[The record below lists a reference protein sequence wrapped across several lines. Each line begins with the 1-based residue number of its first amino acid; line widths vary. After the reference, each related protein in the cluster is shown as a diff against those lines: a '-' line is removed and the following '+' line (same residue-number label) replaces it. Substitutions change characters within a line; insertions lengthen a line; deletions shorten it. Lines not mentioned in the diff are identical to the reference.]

1 MDERSNVMIN
11 RIKNGHINGRES
23 GRAIK
28 GRVSTRINRSS
39 ELLAQKL
46 KAEGITNSQVLHA
59 IANSPRHIF
68 IPEILAHKA
77 YDNTALPI
85 GQGQTISQPY
95 IVAKMSELLLKGKQE
110 NNVVGNRPKNI
121 LEIGTGSGYQTS
133 ILAQLT
139 DKVFSVERIKSLQ
152 FQAKRCLRAM
162 DLHNISMK
170 HGDGWQGWASKAPFD
185 AIIVT
190 AGAASV
196 PQALLDQLN
205 DGGRLVIPVG
215 EQTQILKI
223 ITRQGNNYHEQQV
236 EAVRFVPLVPGDLL

>member
-1 MDERSNVMIN
+1 MNRNTLKSRVNGKSKRS
-11 RIKNGHINGRES
+11 G
-23 GRAIK
+23 
-28 GRVSTRINRSS
+28 
-39 ELLAQKL
+39 ELLAKKL
-46 KAEGITNSQVLHA
+46 QAEGIINPQVLQA

-95 IVAKMSELLLKGKQE
+95 IVAKMSELLLGKD
-110 NNVVGNRPKNI
+110 GDKSSRI

-133 ILAQLT
+133 ILAQIT
-139 DKVFSVERIKSLQ
+139 DKVYSVERIKSLQ

-170 HGDGWQGWASKAPFD
+170 HGDGWQGWVSKAPFD

-190 AGAASV
+190 AAASSV
-196 PQALLDQLN
+196 PQALLEQLV
-205 DGGRLVIPVG
+205 DGGRLIIPVG

-223 ITRQGNNYHEQQV
+223 ITRKGDNYSEQQV
-236 EAVRFVPLVPGDLL
+236 EVVRFVPLVPGDLL

>member
-1 MDERSNVMIN
+1 MISNSMNNRVRGKSKRS
-11 RIKNGHINGRES
+11 G
-23 GRAIK
+23 
-28 GRVSTRINRSS
+28 

-46 KAEGITNSQVLHA
+46 GITNPFVLQA

-95 IVAKMSELLLKGKQE
+95 IVAKMSELVLGEKGSKISS
-110 NNVVGNRPKNI
+110 I

-133 ILAQLT
+133 ILAQIT
-139 DKVFSVERIKSLQ
+139 DKVYSVERIKSLQ

-170 HGDGWQGWASKAPFD
+170 HGDGWQGWVSKAPFD

-196 PQALLDQLN
+196 PEALLAQLV
-205 DGGRLVIPVG
+205 DGGRLIIPVG
-215 EQTQILKI
+215 EETQILKI
-223 ITRQGNNYHEQQV
+223 ITRCGDSYSEQQV
-236 EAVRFVPLVPGDLL
+236 EAVRFVPLIPGDLL

>member
-1 MDERSNVMIN
+1 MSQRKNSRTVGKSKRS
-11 RIKNGHINGRES
+11 G
-23 GRAIK
+23 
-28 GRVSTRINRSS
+28 

-46 KAEGITNSQVLHA
+46 QAQGISNPLVLQA

-95 IVAKMSELLLKGKQE
+95 IVAKMSELLLKDFQ
-110 NNVVGNRPKNI
+110 PKSI

-139 DKVFSVERIKSLQ
+139 EKVFSVERIKSLQ
-152 FQAKRCLRAM
+152 FQAKRCLRAI
-162 DLHNISMK
+162 DLHNISLK

-190 AGAASV
+190 AGAVTV
-196 PQALLDQLN
+196 PQALLEQLV

-215 EQTQILKI
+215 DKTQILKI
-223 ITRQGNNYHEQQV
+223 ITRQGNNYNEKQV
-236 EAVRFVPLVPGDLL
+236 EAVRFVPLVAGALM

>member
-1 MDERSNVMIN
+1 MTTYANNSRIVGKSKRS
-11 RIKNGHINGRES
+11 G
-23 GRAIK
+23 
-28 GRVSTRINRSS
+28 

-46 KAEGITNSQVLHA
+46 QAEGISNPQVLQA
-59 IANSPRHIF
+59 IANSPRHVF

-95 IVAKMSELLLKGKQE
+95 IVAKMSELLLAQG
-110 NNVVGNRPKNI
+110 RPSSI

-152 FQAKRCLRAM
+152 FQAKRCLRSM

-196 PQALLDQLN
+196 PQALLEQLV
-205 DGGRLVIPVG
+205 DGGCLVIPVG

-223 ITRQGNNYHEQQV
+223 ITRNGDEYSEQQV

>member
-1 MDERSNVMIN
+1 M
-11 RIKNGHINGRES
+11 IKNRVNGKSKRS
-23 GRAIK
+23 G
-28 GRVSTRINRSS
+28 

-46 KAEGITNSQVLHA
+46 QAEGISNPQVIAA

-95 IVAKMSELLLKGKQE
+95 IVAKMSELLLAEG
-110 NNVVGNRPKNI
+110 RPSSI

-170 HGDGWQGWASKAPFD
+170 HGDGWQGWASKTPFD

-196 PQALLDQLN
+196 PKALLEQLV

-223 ITRQGNNYHEQQV
+223 ITRTGDSYSEQQV
-236 EAVRFVPLVPGDLL
+236 EAVRFVPLVPGELQ

>member
-1 MDERSNVMIN
+1 MNV
-11 RIKNGHINGRES
+11 
-23 GRAIK
+23 
-28 GRVSTRINRSS
+28 RVGSRVGGKSTRSGEILS
-39 ELLAQKL
+39 QKL
-46 KAEGITNSQVLHA
+46 HAEGISNQQVLQA
-59 IANSPRHIF
+59 IARSPRHIF
-68 IPEILAHKA
+68 VPEILAHKA

-95 IVAKMSELLLKGKQE
+95 IVAKMSELLLADGVPE
-110 NNVVGNRPKNI
+110 SI

-139 DKVFSVERIKSLQ
+139 PHVFSVERIKSLQ
-152 FQAKRCLRAM
+152 FQAKRKLQSM

-170 HGDGWQGWASKAPFD
+170 HGDGWKGWKSKAPFQ

-190 AGAASV
+190 AAPTEI
-196 PQALLDQLN
+196 PQALLDQLA

-223 ITRQGNNYHEQQV
+223 ITRHGDSFDERQV
-236 EAVRFVPLVPGDLL
+236 EAVRFVPLVPGAVQ